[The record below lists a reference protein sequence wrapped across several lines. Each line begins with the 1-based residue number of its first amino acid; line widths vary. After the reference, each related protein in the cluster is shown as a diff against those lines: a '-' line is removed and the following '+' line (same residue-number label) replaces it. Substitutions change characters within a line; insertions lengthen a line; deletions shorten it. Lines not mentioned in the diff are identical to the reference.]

1 MFVLIRVLVSW
12 NEFMVLRELKFFL
25 GLVLNVIGDKKFLFW
40 CLVLRIINCFF
51 ICDRFKV

>member
-1 MFVLIRVLVSW
+1 MFVLIEVLVSW